1 MIYTLDSFMVCNE
14 KKYLRTPL
22 SMIINPLIT
31 SEEISRR
38 VSEMGKE
45 ILDKTGP
52 TITLIAILKG
62 SICFAADLL
71 RSIEGEVRIGFIS
84 VSSYSGTESQN
95 IRMHGMDLED
105 VTGRDILVVEDI
117 IDSGKTMEY
126 ICEKL
131 SELSPKSVKICTLLN
146 KPLNRKTTLE
156 IDYVGFEI
164 ENHFVVGYGL
174 DIDQKYRNLPYIGY
188 VDTPN

>member
-1 MIYTLDSFMVCNE
+1 
-14 KKYLRTPL
+14 
-22 SMIINPLIT
+22 
-31 SEEISRR
+31 
-38 VSEMGKE
+38 
-45 ILDKTGP
+45 
-52 TITLIAILKG
+52 
-62 SICFAADLL
+62 
-71 RSIEGEVRIGFIS
+71 
-84 VSSYSGTESQN
+84 
-95 IRMHGMDLED
+95 MDLED

-164 ENHFVVGYGL
+164 EDYFVVGYGL

>member
-1 MIYTLDSFMVCNE
+1 L
-14 KKYLRTPL
+14 
-22 SMIINPLIT
+22 MIINPLIT

-45 ILDKTGP
+45 IFDKTRSP
-52 TITLIAILKG
+52 ITLIAILKG

-71 RSIEGEVRIGFIS
+71 RSIDGEVRIGFIS

-95 IRMHGMDLED
+95 IRLHGMDLED
-105 VTGRDILVVEDI
+105 VMGRDIVVVEDI

-126 ICEKL
+126 ICGKL

-146 KPLNRKTTLE
+146 KPLNRKNTLE

-164 ENHFVVGYGL
+164 EDHFVVGYGL

>member
-1 MIYTLDSFMVCNE
+1 MSVVELSDDGEMLCVVQE
-14 KKYLRTPL
+14 QQRRKYRTHADP
-22 SMIINPLIT
+22 T
-31 SEEISRR
+31 STC
-38 VSEMGKE
+38 V
-45 ILDKTGP
+45 
-52 TITLIAILKG
+52 
-62 SICFAADLL
+62 LL
-71 RSIEGEVRIGFIS
+71 RSKDGEVRIGFIS

-95 IRMHGMDLED
+95 IRLHGMDLED
-105 VTGRDILVVEDI
+105 VMGRDIVVVEDI

-126 ICEKL
+126 ICGKL

-146 KPLNRKTTLE
+146 KPLNRKNTLE

-164 ENHFVVGYGL
+164 EDHFVVGYGL